1 MWSASIQRSHVQL
14 VELEESSRT
23 VDNGTAHVSSVPRN
37 VPRNSF
43 SARGHQLINSQNYCQ
58 KLKKILNPGGPHWN
72 CFFLGVYLLS
82 ISLDSSFFYILSIDG
97 HSECLALVKNLAFAL
112 VVFRSLFD
120 IFHVIYVIFESDNAD
135 VDVPGNN
142 SWAINARKYLHF
154 INAILS
160 ILPIPLGFGALRYF
174 IAIERVTVC
183 WRQACKSSGCI
194 HDSFLCDQ
202 YLGDRRILNSLCP
215 IKIRDPTVF
224 NFGMFHDALQ
234 TGIVEVRTNFH
245 QKFLY
250 CFQWGIRS
258 LCERTRQ
265 HLRMMFMMI
274 SILNCIDASSA
285 KNCGTSVYFSE
296 SLFSLVM
303 TITGVALI
311 SSLFENVKYYYKE
324 ISAKMQMQEIEK
336 CRLFQMLC
344 DDLQQEVRNYHQ
356 TVRQAT
362 EDFNVYQFFNELPR
376 GTNRKFKL
384 QLCSPVLEKVF
395 DRIDEHFLNAMLDLL
410 KLVPYTE
417 RSILVHEGSGVEK
430 MFFIVRG
437 KIWSEPT
444 TIRTTTFSF
453 NASNDGHFCGEE
465 LLPRASVLQLG
476 GLPISTRTVIAHT
489 PVEAFV
495 IEADDWKQLVN
506 SFMLPDDQLP
516 YIFSDL
522 ASSKKLSSSAVL
534 ISCKFYLLLP
544 FIAYCSLV
552 SSLSMSGEG
561 TGRDEAESRSQINQR
576 SSISSPVKIYE
587 MGGIVKLLELSDK
600 SCLLKALVNWNKII
614 VHLQGNS
621 GSSIQ
626 LFLSMAA
633 VSIDPLFFYIPVVN
647 DNKKCIRLDYKLA
660 VTATGL
666 RSLFDFLYI
675 FYITPQLLADL
686 VASVNAKHEANNSL
700 KSLMKFWLG
709 SLFVDLPAVFPLPQV
724 FGALWYFSAIERQT
738 ECWKKAC
745 LFNNTGCTRGS
756 FDCYDSLG
764 NYEFLNEF
772 CPTKPQNTTI
782 LDFGIFQHAL
792 QSGIVEVPDFP
803 QKFLHCFRW
812 GLRNLS
818 CFGQNL
824 QTSSNA
830 WENFFVILVTISGL
844 VLMLFLI
851 GNIQI
856 YLQTKA
862 TRPKEMTLRMQEMN
876 EHMPIQKLSR
886 SVQQQLKIYQRYIW
900 RKPDTID
907 VESSLSIL
915 PKELRRNI
923 KRELCLDLLKNVK
936 EFKTLD
942 EEVLDALCDC
952 VKPAFYFKHTH
963 IVLEGD
969 PIYEML
975 FIVQGKMWIYT
986 SKERT
991 NGSANTS
998 HSRDNSKFI
1007 SRKDHLA
1014 DGDFWGEELVAW
1026 VLRERSLSNIPMS
1039 TRSVQALTNVEAFG
1053 LMAHDLKHV
1062 FIEHQVASSTEFN
1075 SNYSVK
1081 DAARIIQLAW
1091 RRRYSSR
1098 NLLKSVL

>member
-1 MWSASIQRSHVQL
+1 MYPTI
-14 VELEESSRT
+14 
-23 VDNGTAHVSSVPRN
+23 
-37 VPRNSF
+37 
-43 SARGHQLINSQNYCQ
+43 I
-58 KLKKILNPGGPHWN
+58 
-72 CFFLGVYLLS
+72 
-82 ISLDSSFFYILSIDG
+82 
-97 HSECLALVKNLAFAL
+97 
-112 VVFRSLFD
+112 
-120 IFHVIYVIFESDNAD
+120 IYEN
-135 VDVPGNN
+135 
-142 SWAINARKYLHF
+142 H
-154 INAILS
+154 
-160 ILPIPLGFGALRYF
+160 
-174 IAIERVTVC
+174 T
-183 WRQACKSSGCI
+183 
-194 HDSFLCDQ
+194 
-202 YLGDRRILNSLCP
+202 
-215 IKIRDPTVF
+215 RD
-224 NFGMFHDALQ
+224 
-234 TGIVEVRTNFH
+234 
-245 QKFLY
+245 K
-250 CFQWGIRS
+250 W
-258 LCERTRQ
+258 
-265 HLRMMFMMI
+265 
-274 SILNCIDASSA
+274 
-285 KNCGTSVYFSE
+285 
-296 SLFSLVM
+296 
-303 TITGVALI
+303 
-311 SSLFENVKYYYKE
+311 
-324 ISAKMQMQEIEK
+324 
-336 CRLFQMLC
+336 
-344 DDLQQEVRNYHQ
+344 
-356 TVRQAT
+356 
-362 EDFNVYQFFNELPR
+362 
-376 GTNRKFKL
+376 
-384 QLCSPVLEKVF
+384 
-395 DRIDEHFLNAMLDLL
+395 
-410 KLVPYTE
+410 
-417 RSILVHEGSGVEK
+417 
-430 MFFIVRG
+430 
-437 KIWSEPT
+437 
-444 TIRTTTFSF
+444 
-453 NASNDGHFCGEE
+453 
-465 LLPRASVLQLG
+465 
-476 GLPISTRTVIAHT
+476 
-489 PVEAFV
+489 
-495 IEADDWKQLVN
+495 
-506 SFMLPDDQLP
+506 
-516 YIFSDL
+516 
-522 ASSKKLSSSAVL
+522 
-534 ISCKFYLLLP
+534 
-544 FIAYCSLV
+544 
-552 SSLSMSGEG
+552 SGEG

-587 MGGIVKLLELSDK
+587 MGGI
-600 SCLLKALVNWNKII
+600 
-614 VHLQGNS
+614 GNS

-709 SLFVDLPAVFPLPQV
+709 SLFVDLPAVFPLPQLVILSIIPRMSGLKILSGMMLLKYSVLIQFVLRMIRIYPWTLGKLGEATWAIAAFNLLLYVLASHV

-1026 VLRERSLSNIPMS
+1026 VLRDRSLSNIPMS
-1039 TRSVQALTNVEAFG
+1039 TRSVQALKNVEAFG

>member
-1 MWSASIQRSHVQL
+1 MVGGQQF
-14 VELEESSRT
+14 E
-23 VDNGTAHVSSVPRN
+23 P
-37 VPRNSF
+37 
-43 SARGHQLINSQNYCQ
+43 SQ
-58 KLKKILNPGGPHWN
+58 
-72 CFFLGVYLLS
+72 
-82 ISLDSSFFYILSIDG
+82 
-97 HSECLALVKNLAFAL
+97 A
-112 VVFRSLFD
+112 
-120 IFHVIYVIFESDNAD
+120 
-135 VDVPGNN
+135 
-142 SWAINARKYLHF
+142 
-154 INAILS
+154 
-160 ILPIPLGFGALRYF
+160 
-174 IAIERVTVC
+174 
-183 WRQACKSSGCI
+183 
-194 HDSFLCDQ
+194 
-202 YLGDRRILNSLCP
+202 
-215 IKIRDPTVF
+215 
-224 NFGMFHDALQ
+224 
-234 TGIVEVRTNFH
+234 
-245 QKFLY
+245 
-250 CFQWGIRS
+250 
-258 LCERTRQ
+258 
-265 HLRMMFMMI
+265 
-274 SILNCIDASSA
+274 
-285 KNCGTSVYFSE
+285 
-296 SLFSLVM
+296 
-303 TITGVALI
+303 
-311 SSLFENVKYYYKE
+311 
-324 ISAKMQMQEIEK
+324 
-336 CRLFQMLC
+336 
-344 DDLQQEVRNYHQ
+344 
-356 TVRQAT
+356 
-362 EDFNVYQFFNELPR
+362 
-376 GTNRKFKL
+376 
-384 QLCSPVLEKVF
+384 
-395 DRIDEHFLNAMLDLL
+395 
-410 KLVPYTE
+410 
-417 RSILVHEGSGVEK
+417 
-430 MFFIVRG
+430 
-437 KIWSEPT
+437 
-444 TIRTTTFSF
+444 
-453 NASNDGHFCGEE
+453 
-465 LLPRASVLQLG
+465 
-476 GLPISTRTVIAHT
+476 
-489 PVEAFV
+489 
-495 IEADDWKQLVN
+495 
-506 SFMLPDDQLP
+506 
-516 YIFSDL
+516 
-522 ASSKKLSSSAVL
+522 
-534 ISCKFYLLLP
+534 
-544 FIAYCSLV
+544 
-552 SSLSMSGEG
+552 SGEG

-587 MGGIVKLLELSDK
+587 MGGI
-600 SCLLKALVNWNKII
+600 
-614 VHLQGNS
+614 GNS

-709 SLFVDLPAVFPLPQV
+709 SLFVDLPAVFPLPQLV
-724 FGALWYFSAIERQT
+724 ILSIIPRMSGLKILSGMMLLKYSVLIQFVLRMIRIYPWTLGKLGEATWAI
-738 ECWKKAC
+738 AA
-745 LFNNTGCTRGS
+745 FNLLLYVLAS
-756 FDCYDSLG
+756 H
-764 NYEFLNEF
+764 
-772 CPTKPQNTTI
+772 
-782 LDFGIFQHAL
+782 HAL

-1026 VLRERSLSNIPMS
+1026 VLRDRSLSNIPMS
-1039 TRSVQALTNVEAFG
+1039 TRSVQALKNVEAFG

>member
-1 MWSASIQRSHVQL
+1 MYPTI
-14 VELEESSRT
+14 
-23 VDNGTAHVSSVPRN
+23 
-37 VPRNSF
+37 
-43 SARGHQLINSQNYCQ
+43 I
-58 KLKKILNPGGPHWN
+58 
-72 CFFLGVYLLS
+72 
-82 ISLDSSFFYILSIDG
+82 
-97 HSECLALVKNLAFAL
+97 
-112 VVFRSLFD
+112 
-120 IFHVIYVIFESDNAD
+120 IYEN
-135 VDVPGNN
+135 
-142 SWAINARKYLHF
+142 H
-154 INAILS
+154 
-160 ILPIPLGFGALRYF
+160 
-174 IAIERVTVC
+174 T
-183 WRQACKSSGCI
+183 
-194 HDSFLCDQ
+194 
-202 YLGDRRILNSLCP
+202 
-215 IKIRDPTVF
+215 RD
-224 NFGMFHDALQ
+224 
-234 TGIVEVRTNFH
+234 
-245 QKFLY
+245 K
-250 CFQWGIRS
+250 W
-258 LCERTRQ
+258 
-265 HLRMMFMMI
+265 
-274 SILNCIDASSA
+274 
-285 KNCGTSVYFSE
+285 
-296 SLFSLVM
+296 
-303 TITGVALI
+303 
-311 SSLFENVKYYYKE
+311 
-324 ISAKMQMQEIEK
+324 
-336 CRLFQMLC
+336 
-344 DDLQQEVRNYHQ
+344 
-356 TVRQAT
+356 
-362 EDFNVYQFFNELPR
+362 
-376 GTNRKFKL
+376 
-384 QLCSPVLEKVF
+384 
-395 DRIDEHFLNAMLDLL
+395 
-410 KLVPYTE
+410 
-417 RSILVHEGSGVEK
+417 
-430 MFFIVRG
+430 
-437 KIWSEPT
+437 
-444 TIRTTTFSF
+444 
-453 NASNDGHFCGEE
+453 
-465 LLPRASVLQLG
+465 
-476 GLPISTRTVIAHT
+476 
-489 PVEAFV
+489 
-495 IEADDWKQLVN
+495 
-506 SFMLPDDQLP
+506 
-516 YIFSDL
+516 
-522 ASSKKLSSSAVL
+522 
-534 ISCKFYLLLP
+534 
-544 FIAYCSLV
+544 
-552 SSLSMSGEG
+552 SGEG

-587 MGGIVKLLELSDK
+587 MGGI
-600 SCLLKALVNWNKII
+600 
-614 VHLQGNS
+614 GNS

-709 SLFVDLPAVFPLPQV
+709 SLFVDLPAVFPLPQLV
-724 FGALWYFSAIERQT
+724 ILSIIPRMSGLKILSGMMLLKYSVLIQFVLRMIRIYPWTLGKLGEATWAI
-738 ECWKKAC
+738 AA
-745 LFNNTGCTRGS
+745 FNLLLYVLAS
-756 FDCYDSLG
+756 
-764 NYEFLNEF
+764 
-772 CPTKPQNTTI
+772 
-782 LDFGIFQHAL
+782 H
-792 QSGIVEVPDFP
+792 
-803 QKFLHCFRW
+803 
-812 GLRNLS
+812 
-818 CFGQNL
+818 NL

-1026 VLRERSLSNIPMS
+1026 VLRDRSLSNIPMS
-1039 TRSVQALTNVEAFG
+1039 TRSVQALKNVEAFG